1 MKTKFF
7 LWAGIFSLLLTACGN
22 DDNGD
27 DPTTSLNDSKL
38 VFTKMANCPVS
49 AELRSTV
56 YNGLIYFN
64 SGAGDFI
71 SYNPARN
78 EWKTLARTPASNYE
92 FSIFV
97 WQGKLYWYGGIPEDG
112 IRFYCPESD
121 SWSVTEEIASDHYG
135 RIYNVGNEIFCSF
148 HYVYQQNTGNWELLE
163 DNTFANCSGSFCQMN
178 DMAYG
183 IDKGKKPSTT
193 IYQFDSKTYVT
204 ISKIQVDN
212 PGDRYTSYTLA
223 MCPYNQQQIL
233 YIWSFGNPDFAEA
246 RVGIYTPST
255 NDYIEKDFSTHPVQG
270 SSEAKADIPMV
281 INKLTYVDGR
291 VFAGPNNAAFYE
303 LKIK

>member
-78 EWKTLARTPASNYE
+78 EWKTLARTPASYYP
-92 FSIFV
+92 SLFV
-97 WQGKLYWYGGIPEDG
+97 WQGKLYW
-112 IRFYCPESD
+112 
-121 SWSVTEEIASDHYG
+121 
-135 RIYNVGNEIFCSF
+135 
-148 HYVYQQNTGNWELLE
+148 
-163 DNTFANCSGSFCQMN
+163 
-178 DMAYG
+178 
-183 IDKGKKPSTT
+183 
-193 IYQFDSKTYVT
+193 
-204 ISKIQVDN
+204 
-212 PGDRYTSYTLA
+212 
-223 MCPYNQQQIL
+223 
-233 YIWSFGNPDFAEA
+233 
-246 RVGIYTPST
+246 
-255 NDYIEKDFSTHPVQG
+255 
-270 SSEAKADIPMV
+270 
-281 INKLTYVDGR
+281 
-291 VFAGPNNAAFYE
+291 
-303 LKIK
+303 

>member
-49 AELRSTV
+49 AELHSTV

-78 EWKTLARTPASNYE
+78 EWKTLARTPASYY
-92 FSIFV
+92 FSLFV
-97 WQGKLYWYGGIPEDG
+97 WQGKLYWHGGSPNDIVR
-112 IRFYCPESD
+112 IYRPESD
-121 SWSVTEEIASDHYG
+121 SWSKTDEFALHNEYG
-135 RIYNVGNEIFCSF
+135 TMYNIGNKIFLFEVNTCKT
-148 HYVYQQNTGNWELLE
+148 YQFDTQDWKDLDDQTMTNCTFCTI
-163 DNTFANCSGSFCQMN
+163 DNL
-178 DMAYG
+178 AYG
-183 IDKGKKPSTT
+183 IYNNT
-193 IYQFDSKTYVT
+193 IYQFDPETYIATPKVN
-204 ISKIQVDN
+204 I
-212 PGDRYTSYTLA
+212 PGGNYNRSTLA
-223 MCPYNQQQIL
+223 VCPYKEQQML
-233 YIWSFGNPDFAEA
+233 YIWSNKFIYGIGIAA
-246 RVGIYTPST
+246 RIGIYTPST
-255 NDYIEKDFSTHPVQG
+255 NDYIEKDFTTDTTPG
-270 SSEAKADIPMV
+270 TSEAKADIPMV

>member
-49 AELRSTV
+49 AELHSTV

-78 EWKTLARTPASNYE
+78 EWKTLARTPASYYFNL
-92 FSIFV
+92 FV
-97 WQGKLYWYGGIPEDG
+97 WQGKLYWHGGSPNDNVRIY
-112 IRFYCPESD
+112 RPESD
-121 SWSVTEEIASDHYG
+121 SWSETDEFAPHDRYGMVYNIGNKIFLLFGPDHICKTYQFDTQDWKDLDDRTIAYCT
-135 RIYNVGNEIFCSF
+135 FCTIE
-148 HYVYQQNTGNWELLE
+148 NL
-163 DNTFANCSGSFCQMN
+163 
-178 DMAYG
+178 AYG
-183 IDKGKKPSTT
+183 IFDNT
-193 IYQFDSKTYVT
+193 IYQFDPETYIATPKVN
-204 ISKIQVDN
+204 I
-212 PGDRYTSYTLA
+212 PGGNYNRSTLA
-223 MCPYNQQQIL
+223 VCPYKEQQML
-233 YIWSFGNPDFAEA
+233 YIWSCTYGAGSIFA

>member
-78 EWKTLARTPASNYE
+78 EWKTLARTPASYYP
-92 FSIFV
+92 SLFV
-97 WQGKLYWYGGIPEDG
+97 WQGKLYWHGGSPSDDVRIY
-112 IRFYCPESD
+112 RPESD
-121 SWSVTEEIASDHYG
+121 SWSETDEFAPHDRYGMVYNIGNKIFLLFGPNHICKTYQFDTQDWKDLDDQTIAYCT
-135 RIYNVGNEIFCSF
+135 FC
-148 HYVYQQNTGNWELLE
+148 TI
-163 DNTFANCSGSFCQMN
+163 DNL
-178 DMAYG
+178 AYG
-183 IDKGKKPSTT
+183 IYDNT
-193 IYQFDSKTYVT
+193 IYQFDPETYIATPKVN
-204 ISKIQVDN
+204 I
-212 PGDRYTSYTLA
+212 PGGNYNRSTLA
-223 MCPYNQQQIL
+223 VCPYKEQ
-233 YIWSFGNPDFAEA
+233 
-246 RVGIYTPST
+246 
-255 NDYIEKDFSTHPVQG
+255 
-270 SSEAKADIPMV
+270 
-281 INKLTYVDGR
+281 
-291 VFAGPNNAAFYE
+291 
-303 LKIK
+303 

>member
-49 AELRSTV
+49 AELHSTV

-64 SGAGDFI
+64 SRAGDFI

-78 EWKTLARTPASNYE
+78 EWKTLARTPATSFVY
-92 FSIFV
+92 FSLFV
-97 WQGKLYWYGGIPEDG
+97 WQGKLYWHSGSPNDNVRIY
-112 IRFYCPESD
+112 RPESD
-121 SWSVTEEIASDHYG
+121 SWSETDELALHNEYG
-135 RIYNVGNEIFCSF
+135 TMHNIGNKILLFKSNHICKT
-148 HYVYQQNTGNWELLE
+148 YQFDTQDWKDLD
-163 DNTFANCSGSFCQMN
+163 DNTIAYCTFCTIDN
-178 DMAYG
+178 LAYG
-183 IDKGKKPSTT
+183 IYDNT
-193 IYQFDSKTYVT
+193 IYQFDPEIY
-204 ISKIQVDN
+204 ISTPKVNI
-212 PGDRYTSYTLA
+212 PGGNYNRSTLVV
-223 MCPYNQQQIL
+223 CLYKEQQML
-233 YIWSFGNPDFAEA
+233 YIWSCTYGAGSIFA